1 MRRKLCYYMA
11 DGGEGGFNW
20 IVGGDALPMLGRE
33 VEEYHEFGPIFLQ
46 IQHHLGIFLV
56 VGSDE

>member
-1 MRRKLCYYMA
+1 MA